1 MRAVSS
7 RVALIASRVVAVLA
21 GLLWGFFV
29 AFNAVFSD
37 VFGLKDMLAAIVYVL
52 VAYFG
57 LGLMFGVL
65 GPRTSWRWT
74 WWLAPPGVVLAVV
87 MIGDSPGR
95 IVYVVGV
102 AASVVV
108 ATLAGSWLGALAR
121 VRAARTAP
129 PSDPN
134 TPSGPTVED

>member
-1 MRAVSS
+1 MSG
-7 RVALIASRVVAVLA
+7 RVALIASRAVALLA
-21 GLLWGFFV
+21 GLLWGYFV

-37 VFGLKDMLAAIVYVL
+37 VLTSKDMFTAIIYVL

-74 WWLAPPGVVLAVV
+74 WWLALPGVVLAAV
-87 MIGDSPGR
+87 MIGDSSGR

-129 PSDPN
+129 PSDPS
-134 TPSGPTVED
+134 TPSRPMVED